1 VGIVGSVGRKR
12 IHTPS
17 AHLPI
22 CPPTIHHPPFTIHHS
37 PFTIHHSPFTIHHSP
52 FTIHHSLMEN
62 KFSQYWVRANQWF
75 YRTADR
81 ALDEAYKAAL
91 KIKAIEDEH
100 FGGKITI
107 PTQATGNQVATYFQ
121 NDLNKYLNITRI
133 RLAEFQTS
141 RTVTGNNYPQPLDS
155 QQFDSRGFS
164 DINPYTQDIEYEARI
179 LEKLSFIDEI
189 LTRYADPAQIDDLSI
204 TDNIIPPDELEAL
217 IIDRPESAKFKHQ
230 LNASLDRRQSNNMPN
245 RPDENINNNRA
256 IIDPSLIKTFRRIQQ
271 DLNPK
276 AETQVLENYR
286 FHQGKTR
293 TALRFILMLI
303 LVPLLVQYISKIVVV
318 GPAVNFY
325 RISHHSDVFLNVNL
339 EREAFDEMELFEK
352 KLKFQHM
359 VGLPPQ
365 LTTAQMEEK
374 VKEKAEEIKVD
385 FYRQSAEA
393 VKNWFADILAI
404 GAFAWLITHSK
415 QQISVLKSFIDDL
428 IYGLS
433 DTAKAFI
440 IILLTDT
447 FVGFHSPHGWEI
459 ILEATAK
466 HLGIPENR
474 EFNSLFISTFPVLID
489 TIFKYWIF
497 RYLTGQSP
505 SAVATYKTMNE

>member
-1 VGIVGSVGRKR
+1 
-12 IHTPS
+12 
-17 AHLPI
+17 
-22 CPPTIHHPPFTIHHS
+22 
-37 PFTIHHSPFTIHHSP
+37 
-52 FTIHHSLMEN
+52 MESFLAN
-62 KFSQYWVRANQWF
+62 KFGQYWARANQWF

-100 FGGKITI
+100 FGGSKIAIVTEYNN
-107 PTQATGNQVATYFQ
+107 NQVATYFQ
-121 NDLNKYLNITRI
+121 NDLNKYLNIARI

-141 RTVTGNNYPQPLDS
+141 RTVTGNNYPQQPDS
-155 QQFDSRGFS
+155 QQFEGRGFN
-164 DINPYTQDIEYEARI
+164 DINPYTQDLEYEARI
-179 LEKLSFIDEI
+179 LEKLSFIDDI
-189 LTRYADPAQIDDLSI
+189 LTRYADN
-204 TDNIIPPDELEAL
+204 TE
-217 IIDRPESAKFKHQ
+217 Q
-230 LNASLDRRQSNNMPN
+230 LNDLNSPRSNFGQRANESILASDQRRSLMGNRNQSDNLPNDPATSIVGGAAQSENRRQFNSMPN
-245 RPDENINNNRA
+245 RSDENINKRP
-256 IIDPSLIKTFRRIQQ
+256 IVDPSLISTFRRIQQ

-286 FHQGKTR
+286 FNQGKTR

-303 LVPLLVQYISKIVVV
+303 LVPLLVQYISKIIVV
-318 GPAVNFY
+318 GPAIDAY
-325 RISHHSDVFLNVNL
+325 RNYRHADVFLNVNL
-339 EREAFDEMELFEK
+339 EKEAFEEMEMFEK

-359 VGLPPQ
+359 VGLAPK
-365 LTTAQMEEK
+365 LTTEQREEK
-374 VKEKAEEIKVD
+374 IVEKAQEIKVN

-393 VKNWFADILAI
+393 VKNWFADLLAI
-404 GAFAWLITHSK
+404 ITFAWLITHSK
-415 QQISVLKSFIDDL
+415 QQINVLKSFIDDL
-428 IYGLS
+428 ISGLS

-459 ILEATAK
+459 ILAGTAK

-474 EFNSLFISTFPVLID
+474 EFNSLFIATFPVLID

-505 SAVATYKTMNE
+505 SAVATYKSMNE

>member
-1 VGIVGSVGRKR
+1 
-12 IHTPS
+12 
-17 AHLPI
+17 
-22 CPPTIHHPPFTIHHS
+22 
-37 PFTIHHSPFTIHHSP
+37 
-52 FTIHHSLMEN
+52 MEN
-62 KFSQYWVRANQWF
+62 KFGQYWRKVNQWF

-100 FGGKITI
+100 FGGEKISTL
-107 PTQATGNQVATYFQ
+107 TASSRNQVATYFQ
-121 NDLNKYLNITRI
+121 NDLNKYLNIARI

-141 RTVTGNNYPQPLDS
+141 RTVTGNNYPQSLDT
-155 QQFDSRGFS
+155 QQFDSRGFN

-179 LEKLSFIDEI
+179 LEKLRFIDEI
-189 LTRYADPAQIDDLSI
+189 LTHYRERTAQIEDSFSPGAIDSILSPEESDSSI
-204 TDNIIPPDELEAL
+204 VIGNAAL
-217 IIDRPESAKFKHQ
+217 TEDRPQSANSKHN
-230 LNASLDRRQSNNMPN
+230 LNASLDRRQSNSMPTRPN
-245 RPDENINNNRA
+245 RKDENINNRA

-303 LVPLLVQYISKIVVV
+303 LVPLLVQYISKIVIV
-318 GPAVNFY
+318 GPVVNSY
-325 RISHHSDVFLNVNL
+325 RSYHHSDVFLNVNL
-339 EREAFDEMELFEK
+339 EKEAFEEMEMFEK
-352 KLKFQHM
+352 KLKFKQI
-359 VGLPPQ
+359 VGLTPQ
-365 LTTAQMEEK
+365 LTTKQMNEQIK
-374 VKEKAEEIKVD
+374 AKAEEIKVN

-393 VKNWFADILAI
+393 VKNWFADLLAI
-404 GAFAWLITHSK
+404 SAFAWLITHSK
-415 QQISVLKSFIDDL
+415 QQISILKSFIDDL

-459 ILEATAK
+459 ILEGTAR
-466 HLGIPENR
+466 HLGIAENHG
-474 EFNSLFISTFPVLID
+474 FNSLFIATFPVLID
-489 TIFKYWIF
+489 TLFKYWIF

>member
-1 VGIVGSVGRKR
+1 
-12 IHTPS
+12 
-17 AHLPI
+17 
-22 CPPTIHHPPFTIHHS
+22 
-37 PFTIHHSPFTIHHSP
+37 
-52 FTIHHSLMEN
+52 MEN
-62 KFSQYWVRANQWF
+62 KFNQYWVRANQWF

-81 ALDEAYKAAL
+81 ALDEAYKATL

-100 FGGKITI
+100 FGGEKIVIST
-107 PTQATGNQVATYFQ
+107 ADGNNQVTTYFQ
-121 NDLNKYLNITRI
+121 NDLNKYLNIARI

-141 RTVTGNNYPQPLDS
+141 RTITGNNYPQPPDA
-155 QQFDSRGFS
+155 QQFDSQGFN
-164 DINPYTQDIEYEARI
+164 DINPYTQNIEYEARI

-189 LTRYADPAQIDDLSI
+189 LNHYADRSSP
-204 TDNIIPPDELEAL
+204 
-217 IIDRPESAKFKHQ
+217 PESDTSLSPAEIDSLIVSREDTRIDNRTQ
-230 LNASLDRRQSNNMPN
+230 LANSQHNSNAALDRRQSNNMPN
-245 RPDENINNNRA
+245 RPDRSDENSNRA

-276 AETQVLENYR
+276 AESQVLENYR
-286 FHQGKTR
+286 FHQGRTK
-293 TALRFILMLI
+293 TALRFILLLI

-318 GPAVNFY
+318 GPIVDAY
-325 RISHHSDVFLNVNL
+325 RSSHHADVFLNVNL
-339 EREAFDEMELFEK
+339 EREAFEDMDRFEK
-352 KLKFQHM
+352 NLKFQQI
-359 VGLPPQ
+359 VGLIPQ
-365 LTTAQMEEK
+365 LTIEEMDQQIK
-374 VKEKAEEIKVD
+374 TKAEAIKVN

-393 VKNWFADILAI
+393 VKNWFADIFAI
-404 GAFAWLITHSK
+404 IGFAWLITNRNSK
-415 QQISVLKSFIDDL
+415 QQISILKAFIDDV

-459 ILEATAK
+459 ILFGISK

-474 EFNSLFISTFPVLID
+474 EFNALFIATFPVLID
-489 TIFKYWIF
+489 TVFKYWIF